1 MTPRRT
7 SVQPVE
13 RSPLFPATSK
23 KVTPLGR
30 QIAVYAPLSTMY
42 ISSRSASSS
51 ARSSR
56 SASLRCVVVSESNSL
71 GLKRSILSMG
81 IRSRRDRSLA
91 SSWSP
96 SPERSKGRDEVM
108 SSSLRVAAASSL
120 RPKPAPMTI
129 VWYVLRLPSTEVFG
143 AEGSVSSGRASCSAR
158 ASSLGTSVCTSEQPV
173 WRAALVARRVLP
185 ALPVWLVRK
194 STLPGSWLRLKRVCA
209 S

>member
-13 RSPLFPATSK
+13 RSPLLPATSK

-71 GLKRSILSMG
+71 GFKRSILSTG

-129 VWYVLRLPSTEVFG
+129 VWYVLRSLVQREVSVR
-143 AEGSVSSGRASCSAR
+143 AERVAVLEPLRWVLAHVPRSNPCG
-158 ASSLGTSVCTSEQPV
+158 EQP
-173 WRAALVARRVLP
+173 W
-185 ALPVWLVRK
+185 
-194 STLPGSWLRLKRVCA
+194 
-209 S
+209 